1 MFVFPPSDVQ
11 CEHVNTDEDLT
22 ILIDYQKYQQ
32 SINARRHPR
41 NAKHANQTKS
51 SVCADVGK
59 EEYQKCG
66 KQCVL
71 GCRYDSL
78 VSENVTATGNCSV
91 TSCTEGCF
99 CKEGF
104 IRYHNKCIPATECP
118 TRNTRSVGLLLNGY
132 ETEYPSKLFGI
143 FRPCASSGC
152 KPIQS
157 LIQRPQQSCKSLCVF
172 S

>member
-1 MFVFPPSDVQ
+1 MQCSPVNSDK
-11 CEHVNTDEDLT
+11 DLT
-22 ILIDYQKYQQ
+22 VLIDYQKYQQ

-41 NAKHANQTKS
+41 NAKSTNHTNS
-51 SVCADVGK
+51 SACLDVEK

-78 VSENVTATGNCSV
+78 VSENVTATDHCNA
-91 TSCTEGCF
+91 TSCFEGCF

-104 IRYHNKCIPATECP
+104 IRYHNKCISATECP
-118 TRNTRSVGLLLNGY
+118 KRNTRSVGLLLNGY

-143 FRPCASSGC
+143 FRPCGSSGC
-152 KPIQS
+152 KPIQA
-157 LIQRPQQSCKSLCVF
+157 LIQRPQQSCKHLCIYFFQRVLC
-172 S
+172 